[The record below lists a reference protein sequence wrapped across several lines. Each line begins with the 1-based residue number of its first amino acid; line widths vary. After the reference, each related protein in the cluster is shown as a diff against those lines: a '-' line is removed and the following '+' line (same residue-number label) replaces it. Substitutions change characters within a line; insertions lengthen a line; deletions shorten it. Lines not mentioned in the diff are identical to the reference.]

1 MMAAMH
7 LPSDDATELDWLLFK
22 QSGLVTWAQAVALLS
37 PGKVRQLVAA
47 AGPGAVL
54 RGLAAARR
62 APDLLGRLPMEMPA
76 VFVRRTR
83 YLPGGGHAPPE
94 RHLGQ
99 R

>member
-1 MMAAMH
+1 VSSS
-7 LPSDDATELDWLLFK
+7 P
-22 QSGLVTWAQAVALLS
+22 S
-37 PGKVRQLVAA
+37 PGGWTYPKHLWTAVLA

-54 RGLAAARR
+54 AGLAAARAGGLRRVRSERRDAIDVYVPASRR
-62 APDLLGRLPMEMPA
+62 APDLLRRLPMEMPA